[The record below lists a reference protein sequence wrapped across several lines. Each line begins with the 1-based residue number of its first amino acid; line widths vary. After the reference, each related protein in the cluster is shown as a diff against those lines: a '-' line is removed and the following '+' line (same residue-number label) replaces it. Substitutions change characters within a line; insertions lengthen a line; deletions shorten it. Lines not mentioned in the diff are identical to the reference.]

1 MPPPLNRVITF
12 PTPFPYIASARRPAP
27 SSPVSATKIPASSSL
42 RRIRAIVLASAEMSR
57 PLLRH
62 LLGKAGEIDFACRRA
77 G

>member
-12 PTPFPYIASARRPAP
+12 PTAIPAP
-27 SSPVSATKIPASSSL
+27 PRSFPCGLGHQDSSSL